1 MLLWRWQNSGVSW
14 GYQLKDENRNN
25 FSVVQLVDNLSVGG
39 AEQLAVRIANG
50 RAKAGKPSYLYVLRE
65 SGPLADRIDSEVTLR
80 VLNVH
85 RHSITNPFKFV
96 ASLIDGHKKF
106 SKQIKADNVTVVQSH
121 LTHANFWN
129 LLLSITGVTVGFPTI
144 HNNQE
149 FQYGSSGIKRVLT
162 KFAYKLMLSKCG
174 SVIACSE
181 EVKTSLAKELN
192 LGKVQER
199 QLVAVT
205 NGVDIPQKI
214 SSEHIEQTRSEY
226 KLGKETPVI
235 LGAGRLTEQKN
246 FKVLVD
252 VAKIVKAQLSDV
264 KFIIGGE
271 GELRTELETQIAELG
286 LQETVLLPGNI
297 MNLPEMMQSADLFVL
312 PSKYEGLPLVLLEAM
327 ASGLPAVCSRI
338 KGTVDVIEDGK
349 NGVLTDL
356 DDSQGMSNAIID
368 LLVDKD
374 QRSEMSRE
382 AVETISSEFSFDNLL
397 NQLDNIFKR
406 GQK

>member
-1 MLLWRWQNSGVSW
+1 MNDNNEKLGVA
-14 GYQLKDENRNN
+14 
-25 FSVVQLVDNLSVGG
+25 QLVDNLSVGG
-39 AEQLAVRIANG
+39 AEQLAIRIANG
-50 RAKAGKPSYLYVLRE
+50 LAKSEKPVFVYVLRDT
-65 SGPLADRIDSEVTLR
+65 GPLADRVDSEVTLR
-80 VLNVH
+80 VLDIH
-85 RHSITNPFKFV
+85 RYSITNPFKFI
-96 ASLIDGHKKF
+96 ASLIDGHKN
-106 SKQIKADNVTVVQSH
+106 IAIVQSH

-129 LLLSITGVTVGFPTI
+129 LLLSITGVSVGFPTI

-149 FQYGSSGIKRVLT
+149 FQYGSSGIKGILT

-181 EVKTSLAKELN
+181 EVKISLAKELN
-192 LGKVQER
+192 IGKVPEQ

-214 SSEHIEQTRSEY
+214 SSELIEQTRSEY
-226 KLGKETPVI
+226 KIDKDTPVV

-246 FKVLVD
+246 LKILVD
-252 VAKIVKAQLSDV
+252 AAKIVKTELPDV

-271 GELRTELETQIAELG
+271 GELRTELETQITELG

-297 MNLPEMMQSADLFVL
+297 MNLPEMMQSADLFAL

-349 NGVLTDL
+349 NGTLTDL
-356 DDSQGMSNAIID
+356 DDSEGLASAIIG
-368 LLVDKD
+368 LLVNKD
-374 QRSEMSRE
+374 QRAEMSRE

-397 NQLDNIFKR
+397 NQLDIVFKR